1 MKILSNMKKI
11 LFLIT
16 FITAVSVQAQ
26 YVGVKAGFNY
36 VNLKGEVSNDAKIR
50 EGHGFYAGVTLDVPL
65 SKLFSIQAEGAFSRI
80 SSKIESPSIGSATL
94 TLDYL
99 SVSALAKVNVY
110 KGLSIYIGPQ
120 LNFLLN
126 NHDFK
131 FVKSE
136 SVVNVEDR
144 AIDKFDLSAITGI
157 SYKTKSNY
165 VFELRIAKGLTN
177 ILESSNKSLINTKF
191 SSNYDFKTQIISA
204 GIGYIF

>member
-1 MKILSNMKKI
+1 MKILSNMRKI

-16 FITAVSVQAQ
+16 FIMAVSVQAQ

-36 VNLKGEVSNDAKIR
+36 ANLKGETLNDAKIR
-50 EGHGFYAGVTLDVPL
+50 NGHGFYAGVTLDVPL
-65 SKLFSIQAEGAFSRI
+65 SKLFSIQAEGVFSRM
-80 SSKIESPSIGSATL
+80 SSKIESPIGSATL

-99 SVSALAKVNVY
+99 SVPALAKVNVY
-110 KGLSIYIGPQ
+110 KGFSIYVGPQ

-136 SVVNVEDR
+136 SVVVVEDR
-144 AIDKFDLSAITGI
+144 AIDKFDLSAIAGI

-177 ILESSNKSLINTKF
+177 ILESSNKSLIDTKF
-191 SSNYDFKTQIISA
+191 SGNYDFKTQIISA